1 MVRVYVSICAAFVRL
16 SAMLLENIQKHPS
29 ETMRKVRI
37 LSSDREEQEL
47 ASHKPLL

>member
-1 MVRVYVSICAAFVRL
+1 
-16 SAMLLENIQKHPS
+16 MLLENIQKYPS

-37 LSSDREEQEL
+37 LSSAREEHEL